1 MTRASETTRKSA
13 SQSQTARTLP
23 IKATADAA
31 AQETAVEQMHRDVL
45 VWLDEAK
52 AEEIVSI
59 DIKEKSSIGDYMMV
73 ATGRS
78 DRHVGAIADQ
88 VLQKL
93 KEAGMTGVRIEG
105 QQTCDWV
112 VVDAGA
118 IIVHVF
124 RPEVREFYN
133 IEKMWQAERPPE
145 PTVALT
151 VVAVLVTLAAV
162 GKLKAGPDQEL
173 FHRYWDRLKAAGRTS
188 GITSLRVVELPE
200 SRAQSVDERKADEG
214 ARLLKAVAA
223 EAFIV
228 ALDERGKSLTS
239 PQFAA
244 SLGGWCGGGRKEL
257 ALMIGGPDGHA
268 PLSAERARICRWRWG
283 R

>member
-1 MTRASETTRKSA
+1 MTRASETTRKPA
-13 SQSQTARTLP
+13 SQSTSAAKDTAKISAGQPAL
-23 IKATADAA
+23 
-31 AQETAVEQMHRDVL
+31 ETAVEQMHRDVL

-59 DIKEKSSIGDYMMV
+59 DIKEKSSIGDYMVV

-133 IEKMWQAERPPE
+133 IEKMWQAERPAE
-145 PTVALT
+145 PTS
-151 VVAVLVTLAAV
+151 
-162 GKLKAGPDQEL
+162 
-173 FHRYWDRLKAAGRTS
+173 H
-188 GITSLRVVELPE
+188 
-200 SRAQSVDERKADEG
+200 
-214 ARLLKAVAA
+214 
-223 EAFIV
+223 
-228 ALDERGKSLTS
+228 
-239 PQFAA
+239 
-244 SLGGWCGGGRKEL
+244 
-257 ALMIGGPDGHA
+257 
-268 PLSAERARICRWRWG
+268 
-283 R
+283 